1 MYHRERHKDELELG
15 VQGDEC
21 EVERE
26 ASSNEVTAE
35 NILELVIDIN
45 PWTQKNLQFSSSIN
59 KKKPTPMHFTVKLQ
73 KIKENLKSWNLKREN
88 YNDLQRNPQSNTS
101 QQQ

>member
-1 MYHRERHKDELELG
+1 MYQRQRERDKDELELG

-26 ASSNEVTAE
+26 ASSKEVTAE

-45 PWTQKNLQFSSSIN
+45 PWAQKNLQFSSSIN
-59 KKKPTPMHFTVKLQ
+59 KKKPTPTHFTVKLQ
-73 KIKENLKSWNLKREN
+73 KIKENLKSQPEGKL
-88 YNDLQRNPQSNTS
+88 
-101 QQQ
+101 